1 MTSDLTEFFDED
13 MHEIEHQVDE
23 SEIEYGVNGSE
34 LEYER
39 KSVAEMRGICSFD
52 YNGNTVFA
60 KANVED
66 VSRAISERYST
77 SQWQKNIINREIE
90 LTNQCFFI
98 FQYSGHVWT
107 NIISR
112 QYSNYDYAQFISKS
126 LKTRTIDYE
135 VSDTASALKYRIFEN
150 GELLERLNTGECYE
164 NIEWESTIHHV
175 GAEQIGNIEEWV
187 EKIFIENDALEP
199 SIEFMNLV
207 GYWMHKPGDK
217 ITMYYTGGNIER
229 CDFITL

>member
-1 MTSDLTEFFDED
+1 MTINLPDFFDED
-13 MHEIEHQVDE
+13 MHEIEHPVDE
-23 SEIEYGVNGSE
+23 SEIEYGVDGSE

-39 KSVAEMRGICSFD
+39 QTISEMRGVCSFD

-66 VSRAISERYST
+66 VSRAIYERHST
-77 SQWQKNIINREIE
+77 SQWQKHIINREIE
-90 LTNQCFFI
+90 LTDRCLFI

-126 LKTRTIDYE
+126 LKTCTIDYE
-135 VSDTASALKYRIFEN
+135 VSDTARALKYCIFEN

-164 NIEWESTIHHV
+164 NIEWESTIHDV
-175 GAEQIGNIEEWV
+175 ETEQIGNIEEWV
-187 EKIFIENDALEP
+187 DKIFIENDALEP
-199 SIEFMNLV
+199 SLEFMNLV
-207 GYWMHKPGDK
+207 GYWRHKPGDK

>member
-1 MTSDLTEFFDED
+1 MTSDLPED
-13 MHEIEHQVDE
+13 MYEIEHEVYE
-23 SEIEYGVNGSE
+23 SEIEYGVDGFE

-39 KSVAEMRGICSFD
+39 QPISEMRSVGSFD
-52 YNGNTVFA
+52 YNGSTVFA
-60 KANVED
+60 KGNVED
-66 VSRAISERYST
+66 VSRAIHERDST

-98 FQYSGHVWT
+98 FQFSGHVWT

-112 QYSNYDYAQFISKS
+112 QYLNYDYARFISKS
-126 LKTRTIDYE
+126 LKTRTIDYR
-135 VSDTASALKYRIFEN
+135 VSDTASALQYRIFEN
-150 GELLERLNTGECYE
+150 GELLERLKTGECYE
-164 NIEWESTIHHV
+164 NIEWKSTIHHV

-199 SIEFMNLV
+199 SLEFMNLV

-217 ITMYYTGGNIER
+217 ITMCDTGRNIER
-229 CDFITL
+229 CDLITL

>member
-39 KSVAEMRGICSFD
+39 KSV
-52 YNGNTVFA
+52 
-60 KANVED
+60 
-66 VSRAISERYST
+66 
-77 SQWQKNIINREIE
+77 
-90 LTNQCFFI
+90 
-98 FQYSGHVWT
+98 
-107 NIISR
+107 
-112 QYSNYDYAQFISKS
+112 
-126 LKTRTIDYE
+126 
-135 VSDTASALKYRIFEN
+135 SALQYRIFEN
-150 GELLERLNTGECYE
+150 GKLLERLNTGECYE

-175 GAEQIGNIEEWV
+175 EAEQIGNIEEWV